1 VAPKVANLSVS
12 GFSPRDETDYLK
24 RRMGV
29 TNGVGL
35 LSQTPSLSK
44 VNEIPMTYGGTSQA
58 EELIIAK

>member
-1 VAPKVANLSVS
+1 VA

-24 RRMGV
+24 RRMGG

-35 LSQTPSLSK
+35 LSQTPSLTK
-44 VNEIPMTYGGTSQA
+44 VNEIPMGYGGTSQA